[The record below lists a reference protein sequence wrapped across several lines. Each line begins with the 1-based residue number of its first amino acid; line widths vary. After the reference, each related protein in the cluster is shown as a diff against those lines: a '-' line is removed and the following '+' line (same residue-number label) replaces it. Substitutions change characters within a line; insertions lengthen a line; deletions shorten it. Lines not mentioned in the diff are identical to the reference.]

1 MEDKSWQR
9 NIRTKGLRATKN
21 RRSHC
26 SVAKEATPEL
36 LAHTLTVI
44 RHRVQEGGQFI
55 VAVEPS
61 LTQTQMNVRVVKTSD
76 GEGWWTAFTGFE
88 EELKGADSVK
98 STFLTDMGK
107 LFQAALTVPDI
118 QGVILNPW
126 NRTLMLDKHLI
137 EILLPKKSDIFIN
150 RHVYIIIQGKSQK
163 RKRRIFIMYVEEY
176 GTENNEIIV
185 MLHGANFV
193 HSFGRQYVLAENII

>member
-1 MEDKSWQR
+1 MAEIYQDEGL
-9 NIRTKGLRATKN
+9 KGNEKIEEAIAALQ
-21 RRSHC
+21 
-26 SVAKEATPEL
+26 KEATPEQ

-44 RHRVQEGGQFI
+44 RHRVQEGGQLI

-118 QGVILNPW
+118 QGVI
-126 NRTLMLDKHLI
+126 
-137 EILLPKKSDIFIN
+137 
-150 RHVYIIIQGKSQK
+150 
-163 RKRRIFIMYVEEY
+163 
-176 GTENNEIIV
+176 
-185 MLHGANFV
+185 
-193 HSFGRQYVLAENII
+193 